1 MPAPIVVIS
10 LERTDNDGNSIFI
23 YQAFSSS
30 DTDRQTHKLLKDVYY
45 TIGYQYDIQPDNIHT
60 LRGILSHESHTTSS
74 TTLQQRGHEIRCV
87 MKTSGDIHLNYPI
100 RGSNVPYPEQV
111 PQTAGS
117 LTTIPHEVIDPYHFN
132 DNSDSDSDSD
142 SDSS

>member
-10 LERTDNDGNSIFI
+10 LEQTDNDGNSIFI

-30 DTDRQTHKLLKDVYY
+30 DPERQTHKLVKDVYY

-100 RGSNVPYPEQV
+100 RGSNVPYPEQI

-117 LTTIPHEVIDPYHFN
+117 LTTIFHEVIDPYHFN
-132 DNSDSDSDSD
+132 NGSDSDSD
-142 SDSS
+142 